1 MAFVGRVPFSRSKR
15 LGLYADGREFY
26 NVLHARALSRI
37 DESIRYL
44 NLIWHKRRKEENFF
58 HVLKRISKKSFIF
71 KGERHELN
79 FVAELF
85 PRLRSITH
93 ARARWRPLC
102 GETFRDLA
110 ANRACGTCHQDVF
123 RHNFVIARMV

>member
-1 MAFVGRVPFSRSKR
+1 MAFVGRVSLSRSKHLR
-15 LGLYADGREFY
+15 LCPDDREFH

-44 NLIWHKRRKEENFF
+44 NLIWHERRKKENLF
-58 HVLKRISKKSFIF
+58 HVLKRISKKFFIF

-93 ARARWRPLC
+93 ARAR
-102 GETFRDLA
+102 
-110 ANRACGTCHQDVF
+110 
-123 RHNFVIARMV
+123 